1 MKLLTVVGTRP
12 ELIRLS
18 LVFRE
23 LQRAGVE
30 NHLVHTGQNYDPLLS
45 DIFFEELEL
54 PAPDVYLEVKAET
67 VGEQI
72 GHIIAR
78 SERVLLEERP
88 DALLVLGD
96 TNSGLSAIAAARH
109 NVPIFH
115 MEAGNRCFDW
125 RVPEEKNR
133 KLIDHISDWLLPY
146 TPRSREY
153 LLAEGIHPTKI
164 LLSGNP
170 ITDVLEEFRPRWEAS
185 DVLERLELE
194 PDGLPA
200 RNVTSRGDRGRSPS
214 GSRSSAA
221 G

>member
-78 SERVLLEERP
+78 FGRVLLEERP
-88 DALLVLGD
+88 ITAIPGYSFVGVVIIVDSCSQICCSCASSHRVLC
-96 TNSGLSAIAAARH
+96 A
-109 NVPIFH
+109 
-115 MEAGNRCFDW
+115 
-125 RVPEEKNR
+125 
-133 KLIDHISDWLLPY
+133 
-146 TPRSREY
+146 
-153 LLAEGIHPTKI
+153 
-164 LLSGNP
+164 
-170 ITDVLEEFRPRWEAS
+170 VLM
-185 DVLERLELE
+185 
-194 PDGLPA
+194 
-200 RNVTSRGDRGRSPS
+200 
-214 GSRSSAA
+214 SSI
-221 G
+221 